1 MSPCAPLG
9 GRDEVKLPKGS
20 KIDKQINA
28 ADRERQNYTRIWDL
42 CSLFLQGKQHV
53 RWDKNLSNYISQERT
68 GGNRRSRV
76 TINLILNMYRNLLA
90 RYSVAYPSTTVM
102 PSSPS
107 NEDITKAQACE
118 TFLKYYWHTADMPTV
133 ISSLLE
139 WCLLNGTSAF
149 HTFYDPSDKK
159 IHTRAVSTYDLLFEP
174 GASSV
179 SEARWVVVRQTV
191 HKEDLIAA
199 YPDKKELIEKSG
211 RKPDASFK
219 SLLRRSS
226 GHTQTEPEDRVEIY
240 EVYFSDRTMGILL
253 GSEWLFADE
262 WATPTSPISV
272 VHYTRIPGRIWGLG
286 VIEPLVELQTMYN
299 RGRSQVIE
307 NAELMGNPK
316 WLIPKSSGVA
326 KDALRDSRPGEKVTY
341 NANSGP
347 PPTQV
352 SAAPLPGYILDN
364 IRQLSAEMLDV
375 AGVHST
381 SLGKRAI
388 GIESG
393 AAIDSLTDRDSQQL
407 QVTQGNV
414 ETAIREVAK
423 CVLEMA
429 KVYYDEDKMMRILDN
444 TGKIVYKQLQ
454 NTDISE
460 DPEIYIEAGTLFRD
474 EKHDRDQRV
483 LEMVKLGLMEKDEAL
498 RELDYRTGN
507 ARITKRMAGFSH
519 AGDMLTAVREGRLI
533 EVMPTDDLEAF
544 AQVFGDFMQEAEYYE
559 LEPDTQEYIR
569 DVLVAVATFGKEE
582 EDFARAEMERTVFP
596 RVEGDPKAMAEG
608 AGMLGSPMAGAQMAE
623 AAGVMAQRRSLMDGE
638 PNPEQGI
645 GRTRMGGGG

>member
-1 MSPCAPLG
+1 
-9 GRDEVKLPKGS
+9 
-20 KIDKQINA
+20 
-28 ADRERQNYTRIWDL
+28 
-42 CSLFLQGKQHV
+42 
-53 RWDKNLSNYISQERT
+53 
-68 GGNRRSRV
+68 
-76 TINLILNMYRNLLA
+76 
-90 RYSVAYPSTTVM
+90 
-102 PSSPS
+102 
-107 NEDITKAQACE
+107 
-118 TFLKYYWHTADMPTV
+118 
-133 ISSLLE
+133 
-139 WCLLNGTSAF
+139 
-149 HTFYDPSDKK
+149 
-159 IHTRAVSTYDLLFEP
+159 
-174 GASSV
+174 
-179 SEARWVVVRQTV
+179 
-191 HKEDLIAA
+191 
-199 YPDKKELIEKSG
+199 
-211 RKPDASFK
+211 
-219 SLLRRSS
+219 
-226 GHTQTEPEDRVEIY
+226 
-240 EVYFSDRTMGILL
+240 
-253 GSEWLFADE
+253 
-262 WATPTSPISV
+262 
-272 VHYTRIPGRIWGLG
+272 
-286 VIEPLVELQTMYN
+286 
-299 RGRSQVIE
+299 
-307 NAELMGNPK
+307 
-316 WLIPKSSGVA
+316 
-326 KDALRDSRPGEKVTY
+326 
-341 NANSGP
+341 
-347 PPTQV
+347 
-352 SAAPLPGYILDN
+352 
-364 IRQLSAEMLDV
+364 
-375 AGVHST
+375 
-381 SLGKRAI
+381 
-388 GIESG
+388 
-393 AAIDSLTDRDSQQL
+393 
-407 QVTQGNV
+407 
-414 ETAIREVAK
+414 
-423 CVLEMA
+423 MA